1 MSERSASVALTL
13 TGTAEAEAGLGTVR
27 EGLRGIGDAAEGTSA
42 RLKGLGDSA
51 PAAVKAMTLDPSS
64 KRSWNELAADLAK
77 IDPAFAKIG
86 EEGSKV
92 VNVMRVME
100 NAKGPGAI
108 RVAALAA
115 EQSVEKLRETI
126 QKLAQTQGAEG
137 AVKQLTAAV
146 EDLDKA
152 ITKNVKRAGEQQ
164 DSLEAVKA
172 QATLSAK
179 GFESLTSSAGSLEGM
194 LGKMADSQSKVSQ
207 SMAKGAF
214 AVIALA
220 AAFKMGYEA
229 GEKLVEVLPKL
240 KKLDLS
246 EFFARWAVGISAGEM
261 ALEKFNI
268 RNQSAIG
275 IANQHRMALEN
286 ARETLDKL
294 VPAFGNHTKAQA
306 EAAESTRVFNEYI
319 QKVIV
324 SGEPLEKVI
333 KGNERAI
340 VAWANGIRETD
351 GNLGRLTQIQLDA
364 VKAAEKHVAAME
376 KLKGATQEAYEKQ
389 LDKATESLKKL
400 REETDK
406 IVQASEKEAASL
418 ERQIRAAKQAGA
430 SREELAEL
438 YEKYEEAVM
447 KGIEAERKATTE
459 GTKIRDEL
467 KKTADA
473 IRERTAADEAGAR
486 AGAETL
492 AQMTARSIEQAKATE
507 SEKAHTQAV
516 SEGASVSQKAR
527 ANWESLTG
535 VTAQAT
541 AEARRNAAEI
551 AEANRQYAAFNR
563 QIEEINRRLGD

>member
-77 IDPAFAKIG
+77 IDPAFAKVG

-92 VNVMRVME
+92 VNVMKIME

-179 GFESLTSSAGSLEGM
+179 GFESLTGAAGSLEGM
-194 LGKMADSQSKVSQ
+194 LGKMADSQSKASQ
-207 SMAKGAF
+207 SIAKGAF

-220 AAFKMGYEA
+220 AAFKGGYEA
-229 GEKLVEVLPKL
+229 GEKLVELVPRL
-240 KKLDLS
+240 KKLDMS
-246 EFFARWAVGISAGEM
+246 EVFASWIVGISKSQMET
-261 ALEKFNI
+261 EKFNI
-268 RNQSAIG
+268 VNRSAIG
-275 IANQHRMALEN
+275 IANQHRMALEG
-286 ARETLDKL
+286 ARETLDRL
-294 VPAFGNHTKAQA
+294 VPSFASHTKAQT
-306 EAAESTRVFNEYI
+306 EAAESTKAFNEYI
-319 QKVIV
+319 QKVTA

-351 GNLGRLTQIQLDA
+351 GNLGRLTQSQLDA
-364 VKAAEKHVAAME
+364 VRAAEKHVKSLD
-376 KLKGATQEAYEKQ
+376 KLKEATQEAYEKQ
-389 LDKATESLKKL
+389 LGKALETIRKL
-400 REETDK
+400 REETEK
-406 IVQASEKEAASL
+406 IVQASDKEAAAL

-438 YEKYEEAVM
+438 YEKYEEAVR
-447 KGIEAERKATTE
+447 KGADAEKKLVEESEKVGEEAR
-459 GTKIRDEL
+459 
-467 KKTADA
+467 KTADA

-492 AQMTARSIEQAKATE
+492 AQMGERTAAAVKEQEAVKSGTE
-507 SEKAHTQAV
+507 AEKAHTQAV
-516 SEGASVSQKAR
+516 SDGVSVSEKAR
-527 ANWESLTG
+527 TNWEKLTG
-535 VTAQAT
+535 AKAGAT
-541 AEARRNAAEI
+541 AEARRAAAET
-551 AEANRQYAAFNR
+551 AELNKQLK
-563 QIEEINRRLGD
+563 ELVWTLD